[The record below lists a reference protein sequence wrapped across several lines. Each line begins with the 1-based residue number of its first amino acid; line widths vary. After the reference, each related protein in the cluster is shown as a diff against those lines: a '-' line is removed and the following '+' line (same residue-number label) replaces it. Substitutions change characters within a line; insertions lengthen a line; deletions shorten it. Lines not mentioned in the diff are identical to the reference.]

1 MIIFNS
7 LDEIKNIDE
16 TVIALGNFDGV
27 HRGHQEIIAK
37 TVNSAKGANL
47 KSAVF
52 TFSNH
57 TRTIIKDAPIVKN
70 IQYPHEKAAMIES
83 LGVDYLFN
91 IPFTREN
98 NKIVD

>member
-27 HRGHQEIIAK
+27 HKGHQEVISK
-37 TVNSAKGANL
+37 TVKNAEAAGL

-57 TRTIIKDAPIVKN
+57 TRTVI
-70 IQYPHEKAAMIES
+70 
-83 LGVDYLFN
+83 
-91 IPFTREN
+91 
-98 NKIVD
+98 